1 MTDEAS
7 EVRRLLGSLRDRPV
21 SVDPEQLASRRERV
35 VAVLKRDVRALA
47 AERVSR
53 SRRRVGY
60 AIFSMAAAA
69 GVAFGVHHFAERAP
83 ASAPLVITFVGSVGQ
98 ATARATEKT
107 RPLRA
112 GESLLGDPGEIETVA
127 EGSAELVTSAG
138 LGLNLGGATRVS
150 LSGLVGAA
158 ATNQVELRR
167 GYLNCSVPHLQEGQR
182 FSVQTP
188 DARIVVH
195 GTVFSVRVDA
205 NRARGSETCVEVTD
219 GVVIV
224 HHDGRETALN
234 RGDRWG
240 CESSASATAGGRF
253 EANAVSAATT
263 GSATEGKSDSAAIE
277 HHELNEH
284 RAASRNAVR
293 APQQHGTLGEESR
306 LLQEALAAE
315 RMGQSERAQSLL
327 NQLLARYPSS
337 PLLPEARRA
346 SVRISSASAAK

>member
-1 MTDEAS
+1 MTDDAS

-21 SVDPEQLASRRERV
+21 SVDPERLAARRERV
-35 VAVLKRDVRALA
+35 VAVLKRDVRVLA
-47 AERVSR
+47 AERAAR
-53 SRRRVGY
+53 ARRRAGY
-60 AIFSMAAAA
+60 VVCSLAAAA
-69 GVAFGVHHFAERAP
+69 SVVFGVHHFAQRGP

-98 ATARATEKT
+98 ATARASTQA

-188 DARIVVH
+188 DVRVVVH

-205 NRARGSETCVEVTD
+205 SRARGSETCVEVTD

-224 HHDGRETALN
+224 QHAGSETALN
-234 RGDRWG
+234 RGDSWG
-240 CESSASATAGGRF
+240 CEAIANVSADGKLAANPSAASETASAAAPESAS
-253 EANAVSAATT
+253 EAAA
-263 GSATEGKSDSAAIE
+263 AEHGK
-277 HHELNEH
+277 EL
-284 RAASRNAVR
+284 RPTLRNAPRV
-293 APQQHGTLGEESR
+293 PQHGTLGEESR

-315 RMGQSERAQSLL
+315 RTGQSPRAQSLL
-327 NQLLARYPSS
+327 NQLLARYPNS
-337 PLLPEARRA
+337 PLVPEARRA
-346 SVRISSASAAK
+346 SARIASGSAGK

>member
-1 MTDEAS
+1 MTDDAT

-21 SVDPEQLASRRERV
+21 SVDPERLASRRERV

-47 AERVSR
+47 AERAAR
-53 SRRRVGY
+53 GRRRVGY
-60 AIFSMAAAA
+60 VAFSLAAAA
-69 GVAFGVHHFAERAP
+69 SVVFGVHHFVQRAS

-98 ATARATEKT
+98 ATAHASAEA

-150 LSGLVGAA
+150 LSGLVGAR

-188 DARIVVH
+188 DARVVVH

-205 NRARGSETCVEVTD
+205 TRARGSATCVEVTD

-224 HHDGRETALN
+224 QHDGSETALN
-234 RGDRWG
+234 RGDSWG
-240 CESSASATAGGRF
+240 CEASASADGKL
-253 EANAVSAATT
+253 AVNPSAA
-263 GSATEGKSDSAAIE
+263 SEVASAAAPE
-277 HHELNEH
+277 SASDAPAVAQTNEL
-284 RAASRNAVR
+284 RPTLRNAPR
-293 APQQHGTLGEESR
+293 IPQHGTLGEESR

-315 RMGQSERAQSLL
+315 RTGQSQRAQSLL
-327 NQLLARYPSS
+327 NQLIARYPSS
-337 PLLPEARRA
+337 PLAPEARRA
-346 SVRISSASAAK
+346 SARIASASAGK